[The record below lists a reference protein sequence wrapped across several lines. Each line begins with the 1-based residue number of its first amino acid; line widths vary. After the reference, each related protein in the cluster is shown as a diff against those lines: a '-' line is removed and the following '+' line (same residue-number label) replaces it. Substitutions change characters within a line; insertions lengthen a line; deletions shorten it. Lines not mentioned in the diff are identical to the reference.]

1 MTAAEAVA
9 AAKAALPIVAPA
21 EATVTTRH
29 QADGDVYV
37 VTSPARVRT
46 MSTADDKIYTGYEAV
61 FEVASGR
68 MVTARLGT
76 LGR

>member
-1 MTAAEAVA
+1 
-9 AAKAALPIVAPA
+9 
-21 EATVTTRH
+21 
-29 QADGDVYV
+29 
-37 VTSPARVRT
+37 